1 MNRIS
6 VKFILGVFC
15 SVFLFVSNTY
25 LVKANDEKNQYI
37 NNSILQTFY
46 NNKESVYILDE
57 MGEDV
62 TDQFWNDTELL
73 YLTKDWNRIKDY
85 ILTNNLVLHKVLEN
99 KIVSDTR
106 ALNQYKTVVSEMF
119 YFILWD
125 SNHATNMEC
134 SAELKGGIW
143 YDVATDEVKRV
154 SNTTLNILEM
164 GTNAI
169 GVSLYTN
176 DIQTSSSVVDG
187 KGYFWANCH
196 FYGENDDPIYKF
208 YYDYGSKSLSFYA
221 TP

>member
-1 MNRIS
+1 M
-6 VKFILGVFC
+6 L
-15 SVFLFVSNTY
+15 LTASNTY
-25 LVKANDEKNQYI
+25 YVKADEEQNQD
-37 NNSILQTFY
+37 NGSSVLQTFY
-46 NNKESVYILDE
+46 NNKESVYVLNE
-57 MGEDV
+57 MGTDV
-62 TDQFWNDTELL
+62 TQQFWNETDHFFLE
-73 YLTKDWNRIKDY
+73 DNWNSIKDY
-85 ILTNNLVLHKVLEN
+85 ILTNNFVLHRVLECR
-99 KIVSDTR
+99 IETYSR
-106 ALNQYKTVVSEMF
+106 ALDQYKTVTSEML

-143 YDVATDEVKRV
+143 YDIATDEVKRV

-176 DIQTSSSVVDG
+176 DIQTGSSVVSG
-187 KGYFWANCH
+187 KGYFWATCH

-208 YYDYGSKSLSFYA
+208 YYDYGSKFLSFYA